1 MTYGEYTQLSPSN
14 RGVLLIR
21 EELSSI
27 LLAYRALCKVMDVP
41 IKNEHTFMK
50 YEIDLRLL
58 ANRMHK
64 VTADYCEYL
73 EATLNVTGTRDLHY
87 KHMHT
92 VNRKWRPVAADMQ
105 ARITACRR
113 ARGEL
118 SPQNL
123 TSIPKSNSKSFAGC
137 ALG

>member
-1 MTYGEYTQLSPSN
+1 MTYEEYTQLLPSN

-27 LLAYRALCKVMDVP
+27 LLAYRALCKAMDEPLKDSGTSLKHEVA
-41 IKNEHTFMK
+41 
-50 YEIDLRLL
+50 LLGL

-73 EATLNVTGTRDLHY
+73 DATLNVTGTRDQYY

-92 VNRKWRPVAADMQ
+92 VNRKWRPISAHIQDK
-105 ARITACRR
+105 ITACRR
-113 ARGEL
+113 FRGEL
-118 SPQNL
+118 LCREPSPM
-123 TSIPKSNSKSFAGC
+123 SFAGC
-137 ALG
+137 ALA